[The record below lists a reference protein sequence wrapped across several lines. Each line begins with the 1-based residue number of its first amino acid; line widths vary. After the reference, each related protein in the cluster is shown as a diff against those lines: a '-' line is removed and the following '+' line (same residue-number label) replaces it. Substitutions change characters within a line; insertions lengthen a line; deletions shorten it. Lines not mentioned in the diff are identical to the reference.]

1 MSDTSLQPILAL
13 IGYPV
18 AGNPAQF
25 MMERAFARHQLDC
38 RFLTLEVAPDDL
50 GDAIR
55 GMRAMGFLGGKCAD
69 PHKKAVIPFLGR
81 VSQTAA
87 LVGAVNFIVRE
98 GSDLF
103 GDNTEGRGLLSAL
116 RRLTDPAGKRVVLL
130 GAGNAARAIGVE
142 LAAAKVAEFVVVN
155 RDEAR
160 GAELVDLLAGKLHVP
175 ATWAPWDGEYA
186 VPSETQVLIHATSLG
201 RDDVDAR
208 VPLRI
213 DTLRGDVIVADVT
226 VDPPR
231 TQLLCEAEERG
242 CKTID
247 GLEMF
252 VHQAS
257 HELQRWTSVE
267 PDPVVMREAVEE
279 FLLL

>member
-1 MSDTSLQPILAL
+1 
-13 IGYPV
+13 
-18 AGNPAQF
+18 

-38 RFLTLEVAPDDL
+38 RFLTLEVAPENL
-50 GDAIR
+50 ADAVR

-69 PHKKAVIPFLGR
+69 PHKKAVVPLLSR
-81 VSQTAA
+81 TTETATLA
-87 LVGAVNFIVRE
+87 GAVNFLVRDGHE
-98 GSDLF
+98 LV
-103 GDNTEGRGLLSAL
+103 GDNTEGQGLLGAL

-142 LAAAKVAEFVVVN
+142 LAAAKVAEFVIVN

-160 GAELVDLLAGKLHVP
+160 GSELVDLLAGKLHVP
-175 ATWAPWDGEYA
+175 ATWAPWEGDYTI
-186 VPSETQVLIHATSLG
+186 PPETHVLVNATSLG
-201 RDDVDAR
+201 REDSEAR
-208 VPLRI
+208 VPLKL
-213 DTLRGDVIVADVT
+213 DALRPDVIVADVT
-226 VDPPR
+226 LDPPR
-231 TQLLCEAEERG
+231 TQLLCDAQARG

-257 HELQRWTSVE
+257 VELKRWTGVE

>member
-1 MSDTSLQPILAL
+1 MSDASLQPILAL

-18 AGNPAQF
+18 AGNPTQF

-38 RFLTLEVAPDDL
+38 RFLTLEVVPDDL

-55 GMRAMGFLGGKCAD
+55 GLRAMGFLGGICAD
-69 PHKKAVIPFLGR
+69 PHKKTVIPFLGR
-81 VSQTAA
+81 VSETAA
-87 LVGAVNFIVRE
+87 LVGAVNFIVRD

-116 RRLTDPAGKRVVLL
+116 RRLVDPAGKRVVIL

-160 GAELVDLLAGKLHVP
+160 GSELVDLLAGKLHVP
-175 ATWAPWDGEYA
+175 ATWAPWDGDYA
-186 VPSETQVLIHATSLG
+186 VPPETQVLIHATSLG
-201 RDDVDAR
+201 REDAEAR
-208 VPLRI
+208 VPLHL

-226 VDPPR
+226 VDPPQ
-231 TQLLCEAEERG
+231 TQLLCQAQERG
-242 CKTID
+242 YRTID

-257 HELQRWTSVE
+257 VELQRWTAVE